1 MKPENKPM
9 KIWALSYETTINSPM
24 DPIFNEFLF
33 GSREKALKESN
44 KIVEDDKRRYLK
56 NTQNPKIREGNDY
69 FKIED
74 FTCTEHWYSI
84 IKIVEKEIL

>member
-1 MKPENKPM
+1 MKTENKPM
-9 KIWALSYETTINSPM
+9 KIWALSYETTIDSPM

-33 GSREKALKESN
+33 SSRKKALKEFN
-44 KIVEDDKRRYLK
+44 KIAEDDKRWFLK

-69 FKIED
+69 FRIEAS
-74 FTCTEHWYSI
+74 TCREHWYSI

>member
-9 KIWALSYETTINSPM
+9 KVWALSYETTIDSPM

-33 GSREKALKESN
+33 DSRKKALKEFN
-44 KIVEDDKRRYLK
+44 KIVEDDKKWFLK

-69 FKIED
+69 FRIEG
-74 FTCTEHWYSI
+74 FTHTEHRYSI
-84 IKIVEKEIL
+84 IEIIEKVVY

>member
-33 GSREKALKESN
+33 RSREKALKEFN
-44 KIVEDDKRRYLK
+44 KIAEDDKKWFLK
-56 NTQNPKIREGNDY
+56 NTQNPKIHEGNDY
-69 FKIED
+69 FKIEAS
-74 FTCTEHWYSI
+74 TYVKHWYSI

>member
-9 KIWALSYETTINSPM
+9 KVWALSYETTIDSPM

-33 GSREKALKESN
+33 DSRKKALKEFN
-44 KIVEDDKRRYLK
+44 KIVEDDKKWFLK
-56 NTQNPKIREGNDY
+56 NTQNPKILEGNDY
-69 FKIED
+69 FKIEAP
-74 FTCTEHWYSI
+74 TYAEHWYSI